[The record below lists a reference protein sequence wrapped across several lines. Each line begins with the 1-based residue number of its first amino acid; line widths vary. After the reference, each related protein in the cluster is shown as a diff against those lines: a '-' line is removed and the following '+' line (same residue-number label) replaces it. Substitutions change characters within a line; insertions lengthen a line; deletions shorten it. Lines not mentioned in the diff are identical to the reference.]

1 MSVVA
6 GCDALFEAAR
16 GGSVDAFGAWAER
29 VHLPLRRSLHAFASA
44 VDVEVVVQETLL
56 RMWQLARARRPVL
69 TGENAS
75 LRFALGVARNVARE
89 EARRA
94 RTGHLV
100 PLEAWEATQASA
112 VEPDPPPDL
121 GLRRAIMECLARLPR
136 KPGAALRARLLHGG
150 EASDHALAATLAMSR
165 NTFLQNIVRARRH
178 LAACLRGRGIA
189 VEGFQA

>member
-16 GGSVDAFGAWAER
+16 GGSVEAFGAWAER

-56 RMWQLARARRPVL
+56 RMWQVARAPRPVL
-69 TGENAS
+69 LGENAS

-100 PLEAWEATQASA
+100 PLGEWEETRETA
-112 VEPDPPPDL
+112 VEPEPPPDP
-121 GLRRAIMECLARLPR
+121 GLRLRVGPSPFGPCHARAC
-136 KPGAALRARLLHGG
+136 
-150 EASDHALAATLAMSR
+150 
-165 NTFLQNIVRARRH
+165 RH
-178 LAACLRGRGIA
+178 T
-189 VEGFQA
+189 